1 MAQGQRQYESFQV
14 FNARLVDMRH
24 LWEPSRE
31 YKGQQQQKPNYFA
44 TIIVP
49 KTTAHWSSEPI
60 FGGMMQAFNK
70 LLQGQFSA
78 FAQNPGAAGW
88 PVVDGD
94 MPNPETGKQSE
105 FAVKHW
111 LLTGSSGNMP
121 TVEMVQA
128 GGQLVKLQNRVS
140 VKPGDFVM
148 GGFTAAVSKQDA
160 RRIKLYLNAVVFTSP
175 GEEIVFANSVSGAE
189 MMKAAEAQ
197 GFRPQGFAP
206 APGGFGGGGFAP
218 NPGNGSFAPQ
228 GGPAGGFA
236 PSGAPMHQNG
246 GGQFGG
252 PPNGGGFGQPAG
264 GFTPGNNQGGG
275 FAQIQGGP
283 AQTGF
288 ANPPNGGAGNGFAFP
303 SNGGWPG
310 R

>member
-1 MAQGQRQYESFQV
+1 MASAQRQYESFQV
-14 FNARLVDMRH
+14 FNARVVDMRH

-49 KTTAHWSSEPI
+49 KTVAHWSSEPI
-60 FGGMMQAFNK
+60 FGGMMQAFGK
-70 LLQGQFSA
+70 LLAGQFSA
-78 FAQNPGAAGW
+78 FQQNPGAAGW

-105 FAVKHW
+105 FAVRHW

-128 GGQLVKLQNRVS
+128 GGQLVKLQNRVG
-140 VKPGDFVM
+140 VKPGDFSM
-148 GGFTAAVSKQDA
+148 CGFTAAVSKQDA
-160 RRIKLYLNAVVFTSP
+160 RRIKLYLNAVVFTGP

-197 GFRPQGFAP
+197 GFRPNGFAP
-206 APGGFGGGGFAP
+206 PANGFGSGGFAP
-218 NPGNGSFAPQ
+218 QGAPQ
-228 GGPAGGFA
+228 GGPGFWGGFA
-236 PSGAPMHQNG
+236 PQPTPGA
-246 GGQFGG
+246 FGG
-252 PPNGGGFGQPAG
+252 PPQQPQGGFGGAP
-264 GFTPGNNQGGG
+264 GFIPGNGAG
-275 FAQIQGGP
+275 FVPTQAAP
-283 AQTGF
+283 APAGF
-288 ANPPNGGAGNGFAFP
+288 ANPPNGQGPGPGFAFP
-303 SNGGWPG
+303 SNPGAWPG